1 MVFLRRKPPD
11 VTQQNFPL
19 RHAQRSTQAG
29 AAHGVGGK
37 AGSVD
42 AVVYHGE
49 RVAPEQHLAGFL
61 AAGKAVGQ
69 PGAETAAHQLV
80 QRADK
85 VRLIRGVVAVPCP
98 HGDARFFGGGVVE
111 HTKAA
116 VMPVQD
122 APFGVGGKELMQI
135 AQVAGEVI
143 VLPDGGFVDAPAKAG
158 DLVVKKAR
166 FIVMIQKVE
175 LHLVP
180 VNGAVNVHD
189 EGFHAAGVHGGHNL

>member
-1 MVFLRRKPPD
+1 M
-11 VTQQNFPL
+11 TQQDLPFC
-19 RHAQRSTQAG
+19 HAQRSAQAG

-37 AGSVD
+37 AGGVD
-42 AVVYHGE
+42 AVVYHGK
-49 RVAPEQHLAGFL
+49 RVMPKQHLAGFS

-69 PGAETAAHQLV
+69 PGAEAAAHQPV

-85 VRLIRGVVAVPCP
+85 VRLIRGVVAVPRP
-98 HGDARFFGGGVVE
+98 HGDARFLGGGVVE

-122 APFGVGGKELMQI
+122 APFGVGGKQLVQI
-135 AQVAGEVI
+135 AQVAGQVV
-143 VLPDGGFVDAPAKAG
+143 VLPDGGFVDPPAETG
-158 DLVVKKAR
+158 DLIVKKAR